1 MNSKIKKSENK
12 ISNYLNE
19 EENDK
24 RIKQIESEIKKKKEE
39 KIQRLEL
46 IKQSRN
52 KELLKLE
59 IKVMTYN

>member
-39 KIQRLEL
+39 KKQRLEL